1 MKILVV
7 IIIYVISFVKI
18 NAQNNDFLSFNIN
31 EDKVVISG
39 YDLVSYFNQNPK
51 KGNKAIF
58 VIYKGIIFQFIN
70 KSNKELFLK
79 NSQKFIPK
87 YGGWCAYAM
96 GATGE
101 KVTINPTT
109 YKIINNKLY
118 LFYNKFFSNT
128 LKYWNKNEK
137 DLIETA
143 DANWLKIISKE
154 N

>member
-18 NAQNNDFLSFNIN
+18 NAQNNGFLSFNIN
-31 EDKVVISG
+31 EDKIVISD
-39 YDLVSYFNQNPK
+39 YDVVSYFNRNPK

-58 VIYKGIIFQFIN
+58 VNYKGIIFQFIN

-79 NSQKFIPK
+79 NPQKFIPK

-118 LFYNKFFSNT
+118 LF
-128 LKYWNKNEK
+128 
-137 DLIETA
+137 
-143 DANWLKIISKE
+143 
-154 N
+154 